1 MTTKEVN
8 LGNQEIV
15 AVHGA
20 KESHVTSETEVVIV
34 FITNKQELVPG
45 SYDWPDLCR
54 TGLKKHS

>member
-1 MTTKEVN
+1 MRTKEVN

-34 FITNKQELVPG
+34 FITNKQELVLG
-45 SYDWPDLCR
+45 PDLCR